1 MSTYAPN
8 YDAHRKRS
16 ESCAQLV
23 DALPIKKYMWCRY
36 VLSLDGLGHLT
47 AVARISHS
55 KAVNS
60 LKESSTSTVH
70 LTA

>member
-1 MSTYAPN
+1 
-8 YDAHRKRS
+8 
-16 ESCAQLV
+16 
-23 DALPIKKYMWCRY
+23 MWCRY